1 MKARIVIVAIVVLL
15 LMLSACGKKSGKAQG
30 LARDDRQAVMV
41 EELTLGTLEDYISI
55 SGKLEGITDITM
67 SSETSG
73 RILQLYKRLGDYVS
87 KGDRIGMVEN
97 DIMQIRLSQAEAAL
111 SSAEI
116 ALQNASKNLDYAR
129 ASRAKNLISE
139 AEYNTAASAY
149 NAAKAAFDGAK
160 AASEAAR
167 LAVNNSYLIAPEA
180 GTISNLMVA
189 SGQYINP
196 GQAIAKITD
205 ARSLILKSG
214 VGESQ
219 ITKLKKG
226 LAAEISYVGSKQ
238 KFSGKVRGFGSSPIT
253 NTANYA
259 VEIEIPGSGTL
270 MPGMVV
276 SARILTDRYRDLLYT
291 GIANISKEFG
301 KDYVYVVE
309 QDKAIKR
316 EVSLGR
322 IIGGNVEIT
331 SGVEPGELLVTTGAE
346 NLEDGTPVNIRK

>member
-1 MKARIVIVAIVVLL
+1 MRTRMIIVSIVLL
-15 LMLSACGKKSGKAQG
+15 MALSACGKKKAKAQG
-30 LARDDRQAVMV
+30 MIRDDRQAVMV
-41 EELTLGTLEDYISI
+41 EELKLGALEDYISL
-55 SGKLEGITDITM
+55 SGKLEGITDVTM

-73 RILQLYKRLGDYVS
+73 RVLQLYKRLGDRIG
-87 KGDRIGMVEN
+87 KGERIGMVEN
-97 DIMQIRLSQAEAAL
+97 DILLIRQNQADAAKT
-111 SSAEI
+111 SAEI
-116 ALQNASKNLDYAR
+116 ALQNAQKNLDYAR
-129 ASRAKNLISE
+129 ASRTKNLISE
-139 AEYNTAASAY
+139 AEYNTAASAF
-149 NAAKAAFDGAK
+149 NAAQAAFDGAK
-160 AASEAAR
+160 AAFEAAR
-167 LAVNNSYLIAPEA
+167 LAYNNSYLVAPEA
-180 GTISNLMVA
+180 GTISNLLVA
-189 SGQYINP
+189 TGQYVNP

-219 ITKLKKG
+219 IGKLKKG
-226 LAAEISYVGSKQ
+226 LAAEISYVGSKE
-238 KFSGKVRGFGSSPIT
+238 KFMGRVRGFGSSPIT